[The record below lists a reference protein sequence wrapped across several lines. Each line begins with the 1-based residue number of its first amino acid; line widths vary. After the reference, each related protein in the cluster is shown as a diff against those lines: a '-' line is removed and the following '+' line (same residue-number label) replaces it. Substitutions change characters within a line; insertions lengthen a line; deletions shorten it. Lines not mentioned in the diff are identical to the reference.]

1 MTNNLQKIL
10 IVEDELPMLNA
21 LKDKLTAEGFQAIGA
36 KNGQEGLDLALKEHP
51 DLILLDI
58 IMPKMDGITMMK
70 NIRADL
76 WGSKVPIIILSNLN
90 PDNNVIKTIED
101 NNPSFYLVKSD
112 WNINDI
118 VTKIRDLL
126 NNRQ

>member
-21 LKDKLTAEGFQAIGA
+21 LKDKLTAEGFHAIGA